1 MFDFVWRTLGYKL
14 EKDIVRRWVLEK
26 IEDEKNQDYGHPNV
40 PGSFSRCIIKNKDYN
55 KIEYKRKLRSYKEVL
70 TNKAKKEV
78 CL

>member
-14 EKDIVRRWVLEK
+14 EKDIVRKWVLEK

-40 PGSFSRCIIKNKDYN
+40 PGSFSRCVIKNKD
-55 KIEYKRKLRSYKEVL
+55 YKRKLRSYKEVVM
-70 TNKAKKEV
+70 NDPKKEV